1 MAKSSWRPAHIP
13 DLTGKTIVVT
23 GANSG
28 IGLEAVKLFAANGAE
43 VILACRN
50 TAKAEA
56 AVEQVR
62 ERTPDARLIVMSLDL
77 ADLASV
83 KAFVVALKERI
94 STLDILLNNA
104 GLMAPPLQ
112 RTKDGFEIQFGTN
125 HLGHFALTGPLLD
138 LLDAAPAPRI
148 VQISGLA
155 HRSGKIMWGNLNA
168 EKRYSRWPFY
178 CQSKLAN
185 LIFAKDLHRR
195 LRKRGS
201 NIQVMAAHPGYS
213 ATHLQDTIPG
223 GGLFNK
229 FMAQPAEMGCLPGV
243 MAATSD
249 DVISGGYYGPD
260 GKILEL
266 RGYPAQAFARKI
278 TDNEGLA
285 QRLWD
290 ESERLTG
297 VRYLNTQGEG
307 EA

>member
-1 MAKSSWRPAHIP
+1 MAATRLTASLVTFVIAALALGLSAPVKPAAAQSSGWWGCP
-13 DLTGKTIVVT
+13 DGYQFEVQP
-23 GANSG
+23 ANSRMRC
-28 IGLEAVKLFAANGAE
+28 IKREEVRYRAVS
-43 VILACRN
+43 C
-50 TAKAEA
+50 
-56 AVEQVR
+56 
-62 ERTPDARLIVMSLDL
+62 PP
-77 ADLASV
+77 
-83 KAFVVALKERI
+83 
-94 STLDILLNNA
+94 A
-104 GLMAPPLQ
+104 GE
-112 RTKDGFEIQFGTN
+112 G
-125 HLGHFALTGPLLD
+125 
-138 LLDAAPAPRI
+138 PAPRI
-148 VQISGLA
+148 VQISSLA

-229 FMAQPAEMGCLPGV
+229 VMAQPAEMGCLPGV

-249 DVISGGYYGPD
+249 EVVSGGYYGPD
-260 GKILEL
+260 GKVLEL
-266 RGYPAQAFARKI
+266 RGYPAPAFARKI
-278 TDNEGLA
+278 TDNGGLA

-297 VRYLNTQGEG
+297 VRYLNTQGH
-307 EA
+307 